1 MEANIF
7 GHGKAMSRT
16 HKIKMLL
23 GPKQSLAAKKI
34 PLQTEIFF
42 FFSFLYMTANQ
53 GQHTLKA
60 KSPSLCHASVITV
73 DAVYIQVAQVCYL
86 SWKNLTFPN
95 DHGKPFFYD
104 LFQHCNYTI

>member
-1 MEANIF
+1 
-7 GHGKAMSRT
+7 
-16 HKIKMLL
+16 MLL

-53 GQHTLKA
+53 GQHTLEA

-73 DAVYIQVAQVCYL
+73 DAAYIQVARVCSSIL
-86 SWKNLTFPN
+86 EKRNFPERLGN
-95 DHGKPFFYD
+95 HGKPFFYC